1 MSSSPLLRRGRRL
14 RRNSLPSPL
23 FVLSSALLLSAAALL
38 AGVVRGAEGGLGVGP
53 GTAMRAHGTRWFGLP
68 GPGLQVH
75 RGGAEGLRMRRALTA
90 SAGAGGV
97 VESLTKSLS
106 KSRNALQQ
114 QFNLIMTGEVDDDT
128 IDELEEQLL
137 MADVGISTTMTLLDP
152 IRELVAKG
160 ESNGEKLRGVLRDN
174 MREILEN
181 VHKPLVPK
189 TDGIWVVLVVGVNG
203 AGKTTT
209 IAKLANKFK
218 NENRKVML
226 AAADTFRAAAVDQL
240 GVWAERI
247 GVEMTTPSSPK
258 AKPSSV
264 VYEAITA
271 AKEGGY
277 DTVLVDTAG
286 RLQNKEGLMD
296 ELNKTYRAVKKVIP
310 DGPHET
316 LLVLDGTVGQNSVIQ
331 AKEFNSACPLSGVV
345 VTKLDGSSKG
355 GAIFSIAQD
364 LKLPVRLIG
373 VGEKLEDLRDF
384 DPEAF
389 IEALA

>member
-1 MSSSPLLRRGRRL
+1 MGRKTAPTREF
-14 RRNSLPSPL
+14 R
-23 FVLSSALLLSAAALL
+23 V
-38 AGVVRGAEGGLGVGP
+38 GADK
-53 GTAMRAHGTRWFGLP
+53 
-68 GPGLQVH
+68 
-75 RGGAEGLRMRRALTA
+75 
-90 SAGAGGV
+90 SI
-97 VESLTKSLS
+97 VESLANSLS

-114 QFNLIMTGEVDDDT
+114 QFNLLMTGEVDDDT

-137 MADVGISTTMTLLDP
+137 MADVGISTTTVLLDP
-152 IRELVAKG
+152 IRDLVAGG
-160 ESNGEKLRGVLRDN
+160 ETNAETLRDVLRQN
-174 MREILEN
+174 MRDILDN
-181 VHKPLVPK
+181 VHVPLKPK
-189 TDGIWVVLVVGVNG
+189 EENIWVLLVVGVNG

-209 IAKLANKFK
+209 IAKMANRLK
-218 NENRKVML
+218 NDGRKVML

-240 GVWAERI
+240 GVWADRI
-247 GVEMTTPSSPK
+247 GVEMTTPRNDNC
-258 AKPSSV
+258 KPSTV
-264 VYEAITA
+264 VYDAIEA
-271 AKEGGY
+271 AKKGGH
-277 DTVLVDTAG
+277 DTVIIDTAG

-296 ELNKTYRAVKKVIP
+296 ELNKIYKAVQKSIP

-331 AKEFNSACPLSGVV
+331 AKEFNEFAPLTGVV

-373 VGEKLEDLRDF
+373 VGEKMEDLRDF